1 MTTGAP
7 ISKRERQQMRR
18 KHVFSVNGS
27 SAFLDV
33 VRTLLEDERYNITT
47 TNFVPRTF
55 EQIASLQP
63 DLLIIDLVVR
73 IQSGWDL
80 LEALAHGAGTA
91 AIPVIVCSTDQRLLG
106 EAERLAAQGS
116 ERRYLLKPFDI
127 EQLLALVHELIG
139 EA

>member
-7 ISKRERQQMRR
+7 ISEPERQQMGR
-18 KHVFSVNGS
+18 KHIFSVNGS
-27 SAFLDV
+27 SVFLNL
-33 VRTLLEDERYNITT
+33 VRDLLEVERYNITT

-63 DLLIIDLVVR
+63 DLVIIDIVVG

-80 LEALAHGAGTA
+80 LEALARGAETA
-91 AIPVIVCSTDQRLLG
+91 AIPVIVCSTEHRSLA

-116 ERRYLLKPFDI
+116 QRRYLLKPFDI

>member
-1 MTTGAP
+1 MTAGMP
-7 ISKRERQQMRR
+7 ISEPERQQMRR

-63 DLLIIDLVVR
+63 DLLIIDIVVG
-73 IQSGWDL
+73 IQSGWEL
-80 LEALAHGAGTA
+80 LEALARDAETA
-91 AIPVIVCSTDQRLLG
+91 AIPVIVCSTDDRSLD
-106 EAERLAAQGS
+106 EAERMAAMGS